1 MILIWQLIKLE
12 WYYAFVRNF
21 MMRSNVI
28 VIDNVIFAVYWRL
41 NFSHAAANPTWY
53 RRQMKHIFL
62 SLLIYQNI
70 KNVWHIKSNAFART
84 IYKYTKWLGK
94 SWECRR
100 RCTTMQCH
108 YMYVV
113 MQFGLAFL
121 FFFVIILNFLVNI
134 NEWTENICL
143 FTQLVHV
150 FRFQVRYC
158 DALTHIR
165 NKSSCLIN

>member
-1 MILIWQLIKLE
+1 MILIWQLILKLE

-21 MMRSNVI
+21 MMRSNNND
-28 VIDNVIFAVYWRL
+28 DNVIFAVYWRL

-100 RCTTMQCH
+100 SYHNAMSLHVCCNAIR
-108 YMYVV
+108 
-113 MQFGLAFL
+113 FGISL
-121 FFFVIILNFLVNI
+121 FFRNHIDFCCQYQRQRMNWKHLFVYSTCSCFSFSSKILRCI
-134 NEWTENICL
+134 DTHTE
-143 FTQLVHV
+143 
-150 FRFQVRYC
+150 
-158 DALTHIR
+158 
-165 NKSSCLIN
+165 